1 VRDDER
7 RARIMAAVTEHDTA
21 AGAGELVQRLCMF
34 AVEEMALSGCALVLM
49 SGAESA
55 SVLAGAGRH
64 TRTVTGLRTELG
76 KGPTGMI
83 AAQLDDT
90 VVNTLAPA
98 ARHGVRE
105 RLLDARHCPERG

>member
-1 VRDDER
+1 
-7 RARIMAAVTEHDTA
+7 
-21 AGAGELVQRLCMF
+21 
-34 AVEEMALSGCALVLM
+34 VLM